1 MASTNR
7 AQLIPLVRDAN
18 KNRPAGKKIAV
29 VGRTN
34 EAIAKDLGISLAAQ
48 SKKAASGLWDDLE
61 RSTHQKSPIADKKL
75 GGARG
80 SRSSAQPAAKKIEKA
95 IRLTPHSVNADSQK
109 KLPPDATPA
118 QKHDAAVDAAKKA
131 VVAIKKDASPPSPK
145 VAIAKSAPPPRK
157 PEASGEQARTALAKL
172 EAKHKEIVEK
182 MQAKQE
188 ETTRQA
194 RAIAKQSGPKAAKQ
208 FFSDE
213 MEVLKQQH
221 SQLEEK
227 VLKKAREILYVNNP
241 SKMEVSATGEF
252 DPHTRKPTGKPMSKD
267 RARTY
272 AEGLSEFKKLVG
284 VPSLDGKTLAVAAIV
299 DPTGKKDRS
308 YYGGKSDRIHLGT
321 KADKA
326 VVIHEAA
333 HWLEEKDPE
342 VHKKVQAFLDKRTKG
357 EEYQR
362 LSDITGNP
370 NYSDKEVAKAD
381 KFMRAYMGKKTGA
394 GNSEILSMGLE
405 HMYRDPVGFAKK
417 DPEYFD
423 FIYNLMRGK

>member
-1 MASTNR
+1 MADTNR

-18 KNRPAGKKIAV
+18 KSRPAGKKIAI

-34 EAIAKDLGISLAAQ
+34 EAIAKDLGISISEQ
-48 SKKAASGLWDDLE
+48 SKKAAAGLWDDLE
-61 RSTHQKSPIADKKL
+61 KSASQSSQKAVKKL
-75 GGARG
+75 GVTG
-80 SRSSAQPAAKKIEKA
+80 SAVQPAAKKMEKA
-95 IRLTPHSVNADSQK
+95 VADSQK
-109 KLPPDATPA
+109 KLPPDATPT
-118 QKHDAAVDAAKKA
+118 QRHDAAVGAAKKA
-131 VVAIKKDASPPSPK
+131 MVAIKKDASPPPPK
-145 VAIAKSAPPPRK
+145 VAVAKSASPPRK
-157 PEASGEQARTALAKL
+157 PEATGEQARTALARL

-182 MQAKQE
+182 MQAKQQDLIA
-188 ETTRQA
+188 QA
-194 RAIAKQSGPKAAKQ
+194 RIMAQESGPKAAKQ
-208 FFSDE
+208 FFSEE
-213 MEVLKQQH
+213 METLKQQH
-221 SQLEEK
+221 SALEEK

-241 SKMEVSATGEF
+241 SKMGVSATGEF

-284 VPSLDGKTLAVAAIV
+284 VPSLDGKTLAVAAIA
-299 DPTGKKDRS
+299 DPSGKKDRS
-308 YYGGKSDRIHLGT
+308 YYGGKGDRIHMGS

-357 EEYQR
+357 EEYQK

-394 GNSEILSMGLE
+394 NNSEILSMGLE
-405 HMYRDPVGFAKK
+405 HMYRDPIGFAKK

>member
-7 AQLIPLVRDAN
+7 TQLVALARDAN
-18 KNRPAGKKIAV
+18 KNRPSGKKIAV
-29 VGRTN
+29 VSRTN
-34 EAIAKDLGISLAAQ
+34 EAIAKDLGISISEQ
-48 SKKAASGLWDDLE
+48 SKKAAAGLWDDLE
-61 RSTHQKSPIADKKL
+61 KSASQSSQKAVKKL
-75 GGARG
+75 GVTG
-80 SRSSAQPAAKKIEKA
+80 SAVQPAAKKMEKA
-95 IRLTPHSVNADSQK
+95 VADSQK

-118 QKHDAAVDAAKKA
+118 QRHDAAVGAAKKA
-131 VVAIKKDASPPSPK
+131 MVAIVKDASLPSPK
-145 VAIAKSAPPPRK
+145 VPVTKSPPPRK
-157 PEASGEQARTALAKL
+157 PEATGEQARAALAKL
-172 EAKHKEIVEK
+172 EAKHKEIVDK
-182 MQAKQE
+182 MQAKQD
-188 ETTRQA
+188 ETMRQA
-194 RAIAKQSGPKAAKQ
+194 RAIAKRSGPKAAQ
-208 FFSDE
+208 EFYSEE
-213 MEVLKQQH
+213 MEGIKQQR

-227 VLKKAREILYVNNP
+227 VLKKAREVLYVNNP
-241 SKMEVSATGEF
+241 SKMGVSATGEF

-284 VPSLDGKTLAVAAIV
+284 VPSLDGKTLAVAAIA

-308 YYGGKSDRIHLGT
+308 YYGGKSDRIHMGS

-357 EEYQR
+357 EEYQK

-405 HMYRDPVGFAKK
+405 HMYRDPIGFAKR

>member
-18 KNRPAGKKIAV
+18 KNRPAGKKIAI

-34 EAIAKDLGISLAAQ
+34 EAIAKDLGISLSAQ

-61 RSTHQKSPIADKKL
+61 KSASQSSQKAVKKV
-75 GGARG
+75 GVMG
-80 SRSSAQPAAKKIEKA
+80 SAVQPVAKKMEKA
-95 IRLTPHSVNADSQK
+95 VADPQK
-109 KLPPDATPA
+109 KLPPDAT
-118 QKHDAAVDAAKKA
+118 VGAAKKA
-131 VVAIKKDASPPSPK
+131 MVAIAKSAPPPSPK

-157 PEASGEQARTALAKL
+157 PEATGEQARTALAKL

-182 MQAKQE
+182 MQAKQQE
-188 ETTRQA
+188 ALAQA
-194 RAIAKQSGPKAAKQ
+194 RAIAKESGPRSAKQ

-213 MEVLKQQH
+213 MEALKQQH

-227 VLKKAREILYVNNP
+227 VLRKAREILYVNNP
-241 SKMEVSATGEF
+241 SKMQVSATGEF
-252 DPHTRKPTGKPMSKD
+252 DPHTRKPTGKPMSKE
-267 RARTY
+267 RARAYT
-272 AEGLSEFKKLVG
+272 EGLSEFKKLVG
-284 VPSLDGKTLAVAAIV
+284 VSSLDGKTLAVAAIV

-308 YYGGKSDRIHLGT
+308 YYGGKSDRIHMAS

-357 EEYQR
+357 EEYQK
-362 LSDITGNP
+362 LSDITGNS
-370 NYSDKEVAKAD
+370 NYSDKEVAKPD

-405 HMYRDPVGFAKK
+405 HMYRDPIGFAKR